1 VAATE
6 KLQCDLEE
14 LLPLTEGLG
23 AATNEEITLLP
34 APVKLEDLDIIEMPP
49 SDKAQGEIS
58 AIDTN
63 ETFPGLETLTSD
75 ETCSDLVSTFAND
88 AVSGP
93 VSLDDFL
100 EI

>member
-1 VAATE
+1 VAATA
-6 KLQCDLEE
+6 KLQRDLEE
-14 LLPLTEGLG
+14 LLPLTNGSG
-23 AATNEEITLLP
+23 QPTNAEITILP

-49 SDKAQGEIS
+49 SEKAQGETL
-58 AIDTN
+58 AINTN

-88 AVSGP
+88 AVSDP
-93 VSLDDFL
+93 VSLEDFL